1 MAEDARGSS
10 EKKSHYIPFRK
21 ADIIEMCLAEGS
33 LSEEQR
39 EGFKELT
46 KILSALLHYEYHD
59 RLETLVNTYAPLS
72 PDETERGF
80 VEPSREERLAAER
93 EFLAMLREVL
103 AGANARELT
112 REEIEHSISAD
123 PRLGMRLEVDLDEF
137 AELHVF
143 RRDEQVKRVEHRSL
157 FGLRKRAYDQTFY
170 DRVVVYLRFKDNG
183 DIPEKRRKARALQ
196 QGRPGQ
202 VYLKLFGQVPVDGL
216 EMLFPNARMRMRP
229 RDKLFIGVPAAAG
242 GAIMLA
248 NKLLPTILL
257 VGALLAFW
265 LGLRREEVNLD
276 QKQLVGLG
284 LGLVALGA
292 FLWKQL
298 GKIKARR
305 MEYLRTLSENLYFR
319 VFDNNAGVLH
329 HLIGAAEDEDFKE
342 TILAYYFL
350 LTRDNPM
357 TEQELDLEIEHW
369 FESAHGCHMDFEVDD
384 AARKLERM
392 GLAERDDNGRLSV
405 TSLDESKRR
414 LDWLWDNF
422 FSYSDPTS
430 EGAKPA

>member
-1 MAEDARGSS
+1 MADEARGSS
-10 EKKSHYIPFRK
+10 GTKSHYIPFRK
-21 ADIIEMCLAEGS
+21 ADIVKMCLAEES
-33 LSEEQR
+33 LSDEQQ
-39 EGFKELT
+39 ESFEELT

-72 PDETERGF
+72 PDEADNRI
-80 VEPSREERLAAER
+80 VEPSREERLTAET

-103 AGANARELT
+103 VGANARELT

-137 AELHVF
+137 EELHIF
-143 RRDEQVKRVEHRSL
+143 RRDEHTELVERRSL
-157 FGLRKRAYDQTFY
+157 FGLRKQAYEQAFY
-170 DRVVVYLRFKDNG
+170 DRVVVYLRFKD
-183 DIPEKRRKARALQ
+183 DDAIPERRRKSRALQ

-202 VYLKLFGQVPVDGL
+202 VYLKLFSHVPTDGL

-229 RDKLFIGVPAAAG
+229 KDKLFIGVPAAAG
-242 GAIMLA
+242 GVIMLA

-265 LGLRREEVNLD
+265 LGLRREEVRLD

-292 FLWKQL
+292 FLWKQF

-342 TILAYYFL
+342 SILAYYFL
-350 LTRDNPM
+350 LTREDPM
-357 TEQELDLEIEHW
+357 TEEELDHEIERW
-369 FESAHGCHMDFEVDD
+369 FETEHGCHMDFEVDD

-392 GLAERDDNGRLSV
+392 GLAERDGEGRLSV

-422 FSYSDPTS
+422 FSYSNGES
-430 EGAKPA
+430 ENPK